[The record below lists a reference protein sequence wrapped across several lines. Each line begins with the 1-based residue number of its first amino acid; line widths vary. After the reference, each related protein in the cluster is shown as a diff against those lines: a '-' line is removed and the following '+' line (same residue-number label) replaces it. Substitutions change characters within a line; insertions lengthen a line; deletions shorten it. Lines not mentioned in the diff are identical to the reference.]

1 MQRPARG
8 SPNAPHLL
16 LYDGECGLCNRL
28 VQAVLERDRQGVFH
42 FASLQSAVA
51 ARQLDRFGA
60 SPGRLDTFV
69 VIENYRAAQSTYL
82 TRARAAL
89 FVLRVL
95 GWPWRAAAVL
105 RVLPVAL
112 LDRAY
117 DLVARNRY
125 RIFGKGDSC
134 FFPGPEHQQRFIDRL
149 DDADHGLHPDLT

>member
-1 MQRPARG
+1 M
-8 SPNAPHLL
+8 
-16 LYDGECGLCNRL
+16 
-28 VQAVLERDRQGVFH
+28 
-42 FASLQSAVA
+42 A

-69 VIENYRAAQSTYL
+69 VIENYGAAQSTCL

-125 RIFGKGDSC
+125 RLFGQGDRC
-134 FFPGPEHQQRFIDRL
+134 FVPRPEHQQRFLDRM
-149 DDADHGLHPDLT
+149 